1 MNGGHCPVA
10 WERACRPEEL
20 GGLGIHNLETL
31 GWALRMRWLWLSKTD
46 PGRPWAAFNI
56 KVHPNVTAMFAI
68 SVSSLVGDG
77 RTTLFWKDR
86 WLHGKSIEELA
97 PALVPFVNKRA
108 RSRRTVNEAMQDLRW
123 VGDIAGGLSVPAILD
138 YLELWDT
145 LENVQLLENQP
156 DQHLWTPES
165 SGTYSARSAYARFF
179 VGSSGFEPYKR
190 LWKSWAPLRCKIFLW
205 LAMLNRCW
213 TADRLARRGLQ
224 HPDKCLLCDQEEETV
239 QHILTSCVFARQVW
253 TTVLGRVGLQHLAPT
268 LEFDTFKDWWRWAAR
283 RAPKAARKGM
293 NSLLILTAW
302 SIWKMRNRCMFD
314 GCQPAARPV
323 LQEIHEQANLWKLAG
338 AKALGELLP

>member
-1 MNGGHCPVA
+1 
-10 WERACRPEEL
+10 
-20 GGLGIHNLETL
+20 
-31 GWALRMRWLWLSKTD
+31 
-46 PGRPWAAFNI
+46 
-56 KVHPNVTAMFAI
+56 MFAI

-108 RSRRTVNEAMQDLRW
+108 RSRRTVNKAMQDLRW

-179 VGSSGFEPYKR
+179 VGSFGFEPYKR

-213 TADRLARRGLQ
+213 TADRLARQGLQ
-224 HPDKCLLCDQEEETV
+224 HPDKVPPLRSRGGESPTHS
-239 QHILTSCVFARQVW
+239 HILRFRKTGLDDRPW
-253 TTVLGRVGLQHLAPT
+253 EGRPTAPGPHFGVRHLQRLVEMGST
-268 LEFDTFKDWWRWAAR
+268 
-283 RAPKAARKGM
+283 KG
-293 NSLLILTAW
+293 AE
-302 SIWKMRNRCMFD
+302 
-314 GCQPAARPV
+314 G
-323 LQEIHEQANLWKLAG
+323 G
-338 AKALGELLP
+338 

>member
-1 MNGGHCPVA
+1 
-10 WERACRPEEL
+10 
-20 GGLGIHNLETL
+20 
-31 GWALRMRWLWLSKTD
+31 
-46 PGRPWAAFNI
+46 
-56 KVHPNVTAMFAI
+56 MFAI

-86 WLHGKSIEELA
+86 WLHGKSIEEVA

-123 VGDIAGGLSVPAILD
+123 VGNIAGGLSVPAILD